1 MSILAEPPPP
11 PQKKEKKNSLAPLDR
26 GMSIMYIILSITFTS
41 TEESLMSHS
50 RGYNSKKFNIC
61 R

>member
-1 MSILAEPPPP
+1 MSILADPP
-11 PQKKEKKNSLAPLDR
+11 PQKKEKKNSLAPLDT

-50 RGYNSKKFNIC
+50 RDYNSKKFNIC
-61 R
+61 H